1 MTQNEM
7 QKAAREFAAQWKDK
21 GYEKGE
27 SQKFWLELL
36 GNIFGVQDFSEFILF
51 ESQIKEKF
59 AGKTITNFIDAY
71 IPETKVIIEQKSS
84 GKSLSEPIRQSDGS
98 MLTPFQQARKYIASL
113 PLSQH
118 PRWVVTCNF
127 AEFNIY
133 DMENPQN
140 PPEVIF
146 LKDLEKDFYRLEFL
160 INRKNGNIRRE
171 EEISLAAGK
180 LVGKMYDALIK
191 EFIPQGEN
199 GELTA
204 DQARSLNILC
214 VRLVFCFYAEDAGLF
229 STRTAFEDYLRSF
242 NLQNVRLALINLF
255 KALDTKI
262 EQRDKYDTSLAPFP
276 YVNGG
281 LFKDEKIEIPSFT
294 QEIVDVLCNDCAA
307 FNWSEISPTIFGA
320 VFEST
325 LNPETRRKG
334 GMHYTSIENIHK
346 VIDPLFMDSLNS
358 EFKEICGNKTL
369 SKSQKEKLFAF
380 QKKLGSLT
388 FLDPTCGSGNFL
400 TETFLSLRR
409 LENKI
414 ISLLNKGERVFGFD
428 EFIHV
433 KISQFFG
440 IEINDFAVTVAKTAL
455 WIAESQMIN
464 ETEKIMGQTINFLP
478 LTTNAFIV
486 EGNALRMD
494 WATLKPAD
502 GGGQPADG
510 LFAGI
515 TTHVD
520 GSAHHYDYIMGNPP
534 FVGARL
540 MSESQKSDVLSVWGN
555 ARNIGNADYVSCWYK
570 KAADLIRGTS
580 TKCALVSTNSIT
592 QGEQV
597 AIMWKPLFEQGIRID
612 FAYRTFRWDSE
623 STEKAHVHCVIVGF
637 SQREEGNQKTGNQE
651 TGNQETGSQETGER
665 NQETE
670 DRKQELGVRRQ
681 EAGIKFLIDEKG
693 ERHAAKNINGYL
705 LDAPDIFVE
714 SRGKPI
720 CDVPEIGIGNKP
732 IDGGNYLFTQ
742 EEKDAFVKKEPRA
755 EKYFKKWLGS
765 DEFINRYNRWC
776 LWLGDANPAELVKIP
791 LVMERVKAVR
801 EFRLASKSAPTQKL
815 AEKPTRFH
823 VENMPKGNSV
833 LIPEV
838 SSEKR
843 KYIPMGFITPDILCS
858 NLVKLIPNATLF
870 HFGVLTSSVHMAWTR
885 AVCGRLEMRYRY
897 SKDIVYNNFPWPVI
911 KETENRNQENSGQET
926 GIRIQDTENRT
937 QESVGRTQE
946 LGIRKQD
953 KNGGIYG
960 SECGGFD
967 NLAEGD
973 GFDGGSL
980 CADEASAEGGAV
992 FAPGPD
998 EKGFGVDS
1006 VEYRGR
1012 LRTEQSQG
1020 IPQVSADC
1028 ARLGDGAGNA
1038 AENMREDRLSFGEG
1052 YGKAARTSGRNQEND
1067 VFAHKLQKLSPESCF
1082 LSSAEI
1088 QRIEATAQAILD
1100 AREKYPEL
1108 SLAELYGENM
1118 FMFPELEKAHR
1129 ENDRAVM
1136 QAYGF
1141 PPDLSES
1148 EIVARLFEM
1157 YEKLTQNR

>member
-1 MTQNEM
+1 MTQNET
-7 QKAAREFAAQWKDK
+7 QAAAKKFASQWLGK
-21 GYEKGE
+21 GDEKQE
-27 SQKFWLELL
+27 TQRFWIELL
-36 GNIFGVQDFSEFILF
+36 GEVLGIRNPASYIEF
-51 ESQIKEKF
+51 EKRV
-59 AGKTITNFIDAY
+59 KLSHTSYIDAY
-71 IPETKVIIEQKSS
+71 IPETKVLIEQK
-84 GKSLSEPIRQSDGS
+84 GIKIDLKKAYEQSDGTL
-98 MLTPFQQARKYIASL
+98 LTPYEQAKRYVNDMKASEK
-113 PLSQH
+113 
-118 PRWVVTCNF
+118 PRWIVVCNF
-127 AEFNIY
+127 VEFDVY

-146 LKDLEKDFYRLEFL
+146 LKDLAKDFYRLEFL
-160 INRKNGNIRRE
+160 VDRKNENIRRE

-199 GELTA
+199 GGLTA

-229 STRTAFEDYLRSF
+229 ATRTAFEDYLRSF

-262 EQRDKYDTSLAPFP
+262 EQRDKYDTSLSPFP

-281 LFKDEKIEIPSFT
+281 LFKDEKIEIPNFT
-294 QEIVDVLCNDCAA
+294 QEIVDVLCGDCAA

-346 VIDPLFMDSLNS
+346 VIDPLFMDSLNN
-358 EFKEICGNKTL
+358 EFEEICGNKTL

-388 FLDPTCGSGNFL
+388 FLDPACGSGNFL

-464 ETEKIMGQTINFLP
+464 ETEKIMGQTIDFLP

-486 EGNALRMD
+486 EGNALKMD
-494 WATLKPAD
+494 WATLKPID
-502 GGGQPADG
+502 ENTIQEMPDDG

-520 GSAHHYDYIMGNPP
+520 GSAHHYGFIMGNPP

-555 ARNIGNADYVSCWYK
+555 VKNIGNADYVSCWYK

-597 AIMWKPLFEQGIRID
+597 AIMWKPLFAQGIKID

-637 SQREEGNQKTGNQE
+637 SQRDKESGTWEEENQKTGKQE
-651 TGNQETGSQETGER
+651 TRSHTELVSGAASRLQIPNQSE
-665 NQETE
+665 
-670 DRKQELGVRRQ
+670 
-681 EAGIKFLIDEKG
+681 IKFIIDEKG
-693 ERHAAKNINGYL
+693 ERHEAKNINGYL

-714 SRGKPI
+714 SRQKPL
-720 CDVPEIGIGNKP
+720 CSVPEIGIGNKP
-732 IDGGNYLFTQ
+732 IDGGNYLFTE
-742 EEKDAFVKKEPRA
+742 EEKNAFVKKEPRA
-755 EKYFKKWLGS
+755 EKYFRKWIGS

-815 AEKPTRFH
+815 AEKPTHFH

-858 NLVKLIPNATLF
+858 NLVKLIPDATLF
-870 HFGVLTSSVHMAWTR
+870 HFGVLTSSVHMAWMR

-897 SKDIVYNNFPWPVI
+897 SKDIVYNNFPWPVLQ
-911 KETENRNQENSGQET
+911 ETEIRNQDT
-926 GIRIQDTENRT
+926 GIRN
-937 QESVGRTQE
+937 
-946 LGIRKQD
+946 LD
-953 KNGGIYG
+953 KNGGNYG

-973 GFDGGSL
+973 GFDGGNL

-992 FAPGPD
+992 FASRPD
-998 EKGFGVDS
+998 EKGFGVGS

-1012 LRTEQSQG
+1012 LRTKQSQG
-1020 IPQVSADC
+1020 IPQVSADS
-1028 ARLGDGAGNA
+1028 ARLGDGTGNA
-1038 AENMREDRLSFGEG
+1038 TENMREDRLSFGEG
-1052 YGKAARTSGRNQEND
+1052 RGKASRTSGRNQENG
-1067 VFAHKLQKLSPESCF
+1067 VFAHKLRKLSPDSF
-1082 LSSAEI
+1082 NLSSAEI
-1088 QRIEATAQAILD
+1088 QRIEASAQAILD
-1100 AREKYPEL
+1100 ARAKYPEL

-1141 PPDLSES
+1141 PLDLPEN
-1148 EIVARLFEM
+1148 EVVARLFEM
-1157 YEKLTQNR
+1157 YERLTKNR

>member
-1 MTQNEM
+1 MTQT
-7 QKAAREFAAQWKDK
+7 QQQSAAKNFAAQWLGK
-21 GYEKGE
+21 GDEKQE
-27 SQKFWLELL
+27 TQRFWMELL
-36 GNIFGVQDFSEFILF
+36 GEVLGIRNPASYIEF
-51 ESQIKEKF
+51 EKRV
-59 AGKTITNFIDAY
+59 KLSHTSYIDAY
-71 IPETKVIIEQKSS
+71 IPETKVLIEQK
-84 GKSLSEPIRQSDGS
+84 GIKIDLKKAYEQSDGTL
-98 MLTPFQQARKYIASL
+98 LTPYEQAKRYVNDMKASEK
-113 PLSQH
+113 
-118 PRWVVTCNF
+118 PRWIVVNNF
-127 AEFNIY
+127 AEFNVY

-146 LKDLEKDFYRLEFL
+146 LKDLAKDFYRLEFL
-160 INRKNGNIRRE
+160 VDRKNENIRRE

-199 GELTA
+199 GGLTA

-229 STRTAFEDYLRSF
+229 ATRTAFEDYLRSF

-262 EQRDKYDTSLAPFP
+262 EERDKYDTSLNPFP

-281 LFKDEKIEIPSFT
+281 LFKDEKIEIPNFT

-346 VIDPLFMDSLNS
+346 VIDPLFMDSLNK
-358 EFKEICGNKTL
+358 EFEEICGIKKENCHYPARPDKLQSMDSRVKHGNDSGNGHEKDSETRMSLSGLTRQSRGNNITL

-380 QKKLGSLT
+380 QKKLGALT
-388 FLDPTCGSGNFL
+388 FLDPACGSGNFL

-409 LENKI
+409 LENKV

-464 ETEKIMGQTINFLP
+464 ETEKIMAQQISFLP

-486 EGNALRMD
+486 EGNALKMD
-494 WATLKPAD
+494 WATLKPIDENAM
-502 GGGQPADG
+502 PAMLAMPDDG

-555 ARNIGNADYVSCWYK
+555 VKNIGNADYVSCWYK

-597 AIMWKPLFEQGIRID
+597 AIMWKPLFAQGIKID

-637 SQREEGNQKTGNQE
+637 SQRDKESGTREEGNQKTGI
-651 TGNQETGSQETGER
+651 
-665 NQETE
+665 
-670 DRKQELGVRRQ
+670 RRQ
-681 EAGIKFLIDEKG
+681 EEGGHPELDSGAASRLQIPSQCGQKFIIDEKG
-693 ERHAAKNINGYL
+693 ERHIAKNINGYL

-714 SRGKPI
+714 SRQKPL
-720 CDVPEIGIGNKP
+720 CSVPEIGIGNKP
-732 IDGGNYLFTQ
+732 IDGGNYLFT
-742 EEKDAFVKKEPRA
+742 EDEKNAFVKKEPRT

-815 AEKPTRFH
+815 AEKPTHFH
-823 VENMPKGNSV
+823 VENMPKSEYI
-833 LIPEV
+833 LIPRV

-843 KYIPMGFITPDILCS
+843 SYIPIGFITPDILCS
-858 NLVKLIPNATLF
+858 DSVHILNCSKSKLAPIF
-870 HFGVLTSSVHMAWTR
+870 VFGILTSSVHMAWTR
-885 AVCGRLEMRYRY
+885 AVCGRLKSDYRY
-897 SKDIVYNNFPWPVI
+897 SKDIVYNNFPFVTP
-911 KETENRNQENSGQET
+911 ESHADSELLRNSRNQEKSTETPSGVSNPY
-926 GIRIQDTENRT
+926 GNLPHCT
-937 QESVGRTQE
+937 QAQAQKIES
-946 LGIRKQD
+946 D
-953 KNGGIYG
+953 
-960 SECGGFD
+960 
-967 NLAEGD
+967 
-973 GFDGGSL
+973 
-980 CADEASAEGGAV
+980 
-992 FAPGPD
+992 
-998 EKGFGVDS
+998 
-1006 VEYRGR
+1006 
-1012 LRTEQSQG
+1012 
-1020 IPQVSADC
+1020 
-1028 ARLGDGAGNA
+1028 
-1038 AENMREDRLSFGEG
+1038 
-1052 YGKAARTSGRNQEND
+1052 
-1067 VFAHKLQKLSPESCF
+1067 
-1082 LSSAEI
+1082 
-1088 QRIEATAQAILD
+1088 AQAILD
-1100 AREKYPEL
+1100 ARAKYPEL

-1118 FMFPELEKAHR
+1118 FMFPELEKAHK
-1129 ENDRAVM
+1129 ENDRAVL

-1141 PPDLSES
+1141 PQDATES
-1148 EIVARLFEM
+1148 EIVAQLFEM
-1157 YEKLTQNR
+1157 YEKLTQIKKARNCYAPRSLSLKFKGSIHYFTMCLLLIFFH

>member
-1 MTQNEM
+1 MKDSER
-7 QKAAREFAAQWKDK
+7 AAAKKFSEFWKDK

-27 SQKFWLELL
+27 SQAFWISLL
-36 GNIFGVQDFSEFILF
+36 RDVLGVKHPEAFIVF
-51 ESQIKEKF
+51 EEQVHLDHTS
-59 AGKTITNFIDAY
+59 FIDGF
-71 IPETKVIIEQKSS
+71 IPKTKVLIEQKGL
-84 GKSLSEPIRQSDGS
+84 GKDLNRPIKQSDGTL
-98 MLTPFQQARKYIASL
+98 LTPFGQAKRYITEL
-113 PLSQH
+113 PLSRH
-118 PRWVVTCNF
+118 PRYVVTCNF
-127 AEFNIY
+127 REFNVY
-133 DMENPQN
+133 DMERPGGA
-140 PPEVIF
+140 PEVI
-146 LKDLEKDFYRLEFL
+146 LLENLEREFYRLEFL
-160 INRKNGNIRRE
+160 VDDGSAHLKRE
-171 EEISLAAGK
+171 MEVSIAAGK
-180 LVGKMYDALIK
+180 IVGLLYDALLAQYANP
-191 EFIPQGEN
+191 ESESS
-199 GELTA
+199 LS
-204 DQARSLNILC
+204 SLNVLC
-214 VRLVFCFYAEDAGLF
+214 VRLVFCLYAEDAGIF
-229 STRTAFEDYLRSF
+229 DRHGMFHDYLESF
-242 NLQNVRLALINLF
+242 PANRMRRALIDLF
-255 KALDTKI
+255 QVLDTKP
-262 EQRDKYDTSLAPFP
+262 ESRDPYLKEDSPELAAFP

-281 LFKDEKIEIPSFT
+281 LFAEENVEIPPFT
-294 QEIVDVLCNDCAA
+294 EEIRSLLLEHASADFD
-307 FNWSEISPTIFGA
+307 WSEISPTIFGA

-346 VIDPLFMDSLNS
+346 VIDPLFLDSLRD
-358 EFKEICGNKTL
+358 ELRAARKIPVERTREKRLKEI
-369 SKSQKEKLFAF
+369 
-380 QKKLGSLT
+380 QKKLTALS
-388 FLDPTCGSGNFL
+388 FLDPACGSGNFL
-400 TETFLSLRR
+400 TETFISLRR
-409 LENKI
+409 LENEVLRSLSHGQ
-414 ISLLNKGERVFGFD
+414 ISFGD
-428 EFIHV
+428 ENSSPIQV
-433 KISQFFG
+433 SISNFHG

-455 WIAESQMIN
+455 WIAENQMLK
-464 ETEKIMGQTINFLP
+464 ETEEIVAMHLDFLP
-478 LTTNAFIV
+478 LKTNAFIV
-486 EGNALRMD
+486 EGNALKMD
-494 WATLKPAD
+494 WNSIGGESLPLSPAACASSATPSSGD
-502 GGGQPADG
+502 TPQRP
-510 LFAGI
+510 
-515 TTHVD
+515 VR
-520 GSAHHYDYIMGNPP
+520 YDYIMGNPP

-555 ARNIGNADYVSCWYK
+555 TKNIGNADYVSCWYK

-597 AIMWKPLFEQGIRID
+597 AIMWKPLFTQGLKID

-637 SQREEGNQKTGNQE
+637 SQKRDKGSGTRE
-651 TGNQETGSQETGER
+651 TGN
-665 NQETE
+665 
-670 DRKQELGVRRQ
+670 QELGVRRQ
-681 EAGIKFLIDEKG
+681 EAGIKFIIDEKG
-693 ERHAAKNINGYL
+693 ERRIAKNINGYL

-765 DEFINRYNRWC
+765 DEFINRYCRWC
-776 LWLGDANPAELVKIP
+776 LWLGDANPAEIVKIP

-801 EFRLASKSAPTQKL
+801 EFRLKSKSAPTRKL

-843 KYIPMGFITPDILCS
+843 KYIPIGFITPDILCS
-858 NLVKLIPNATLF
+858 NLVKLIPNASLF
-870 HFGVLTSSVHMAWTR
+870 HFGILTSSVHMAWTR

-897 SKDIVYNNFPWPVI
+897 SKDIVYNNFPWPGAVA
-911 KETENRNQENSGQET
+911 QET
-926 GIRIQDTENRT
+926 GNRT
-937 QESVGRTQE
+937 QESGDSGHDA
-946 LGIRKQD
+946 GIRNQD
-953 KNGGIYG
+953 KNGGNYG

-973 GFDGGSL
+973 GFDSRNL
-980 CADEASAEGGAV
+980 CADEASAEGGGV

-1020 IPQVSADC
+1020 IPQVPADC

-1052 YGKAARTSGRNQEND
+1052 YGKAARISGRNQEND

-1100 AREKYPEL
+1100 ARAKYPEL

-1148 EIVARLFEM
+1148 EIVARLFEL

>member
-1 MTQNEM
+1 MTNAKQ
-7 QKAAREFAAQWKDK
+7 QKAAREFAAQWKGK

-71 IPETKVIIEQKSS
+71 IPETKVMIEQKSS

-118 PRWVVTCNF
+118 PRWVITCNF

-140 PPEVIF
+140 PPEAVY

-160 INRKNGNIRRE
+160 VNRKNESTRRE
-171 EEISLAAGK
+171 EEISLSAGK

-199 GELTA
+199 GELA
-204 DQARSLNILC
+204 AGQARSLNILC

-229 STRTAFEDYLRSF
+229 ATRTSFEDYLRSF
-242 NLQNVRLALINLF
+242 NLPNVRLALINLF
-255 KALDTKI
+255 KALDTRI
-262 EQRDKYDTSLAPFP
+262 EERDKYDTSLAPFP

-281 LFKDEKIEIPSFT
+281 LFRDERIEIPSFT

-346 VIDPLFMDSLNS
+346 AIDPLFMDGLNR
-358 EFKEICGNKTL
+358 EFEEINKIS
-369 SKSQKEKLFAF
+369 SKKKRETELWEF

-388 FLDPTCGSGNFL
+388 FLDPACGSGNFL

-409 LENKI
+409 LENKV
-414 ISLLNKGERVFGFD
+414 ISILNKGERVFGFD

-464 ETEKIMGQTINFLP
+464 ETEKIMGQTIDFLP

-494 WATLKPAD
+494 WATLKPTD
-502 GGGQPADG
+502 GNTMPSMPDGG

-540 MSESQKSDVLSVWGN
+540 MSESQKNDVAFVWKN
-555 ARNIGNADYVSCWYK
+555 AKNIGNADYVSCWYK
-570 KAADLIRGTS
+570 KAADLIHGTG

-597 AIMWKPLFEQGIRID
+597 AIMWKPLFEQGIKID

-637 SQREEGNQKTGNQE
+637 SQRDRESGTQ
-651 TGNQETGSQETGER
+651 GSHP
-665 NQETE
+665 
-670 DRKQELGVRRQ
+670 ELVSGSASLPLTPHTS
-681 EAGIKFLIDEKG
+681 ELSTDKFIIDEKG
-693 ERHAAKNINGYL
+693 EKHIAKNINGYL

-714 SRGKPI
+714 SRQKPL

-732 IDGGNYLFTQ
+732 IDGGNYLFTE
-742 EEKDAFVKKEPRA
+742 EEKIAFVKKEPNSK
-755 EKYFKKWLGS
+755 KYFHKWIGA
-765 DEFINRYNRWC
+765 DEFINGYFRYC
-776 LWLGDANPAELVKIP
+776 LWLGDCP
-791 LVMERVKAVR
+791 LSEIKNMKECYKRVQAVR
-801 EFRLASKSAPTQKL
+801 DYRLASKSAGTRKI
-815 AEKPTRFH
+815 ADKPTRFH
-823 VENMPKGNSV
+823 VENMPTQNYIV
-833 LIPEV
+833 IPEI

-843 KYIPMGFITPDILCS
+843 HYVPIGFMTPDIMCS
-858 NLVKLIPNATLF
+858 NRVKISQNATIY
-870 HFGVLTSSVHMAWTR
+870 HFGVLTSSVHMAWMR
-885 AVCGRLEMRYRY
+885 AVCGRLEMRYCY
-897 SKDIVYNNFPWPVI
+897 SVNIVYNNFPWCNPTDAQKKTI
-911 KETENRNQENSGQET
+911 
-926 GIRIQDTENRT
+926 
-937 QESVGRTQE
+937 
-946 LGIRKQD
+946 
-953 KNGGIYG
+953 
-960 SECGGFD
+960 
-967 NLAEGD
+967 
-973 GFDGGSL
+973 
-980 CADEASAEGGAV
+980 
-992 FAPGPD
+992 
-998 EKGFGVDS
+998 EK
-1006 VEYRGR
+1006 
-1012 LRTEQSQG
+1012 
-1020 IPQVSADC
+1020 
-1028 ARLGDGAGNA
+1028 
-1038 AENMREDRLSFGEG
+1038 
-1052 YGKAARTSGRNQEND
+1052 
-1067 VFAHKLQKLSPESCF
+1067 
-1082 LSSAEI
+1082 
-1088 QRIEATAQAILD
+1088 TAQIILD
-1100 AREKYPEL
+1100 IRAKYPND
-1108 SLAELYGENM
+1108 SLAVLYDDTLM
-1118 FMFPELEKAHR
+1118 PADLRKAHR

-1141 PPDLSES
+1141 PQDATES
-1148 EIVARLFEM
+1148 EIVAELF
-1157 YEKLTQNR
+1157 KLYKKMCVSFS

>member
-7 QKAAREFAAQWKDK
+7 QAAAKKFASQWLGK
-21 GYEKGE
+21 GDEKQE
-27 SQKFWLELL
+27 TQRFWIELL
-36 GNIFGVQDFSEFILF
+36 GEVLGIRNPVSYIEF
-51 ESQIKEKF
+51 EKRV
-59 AGKTITNFIDAY
+59 KLSHTNYIDAY
-71 IPETKVIIEQKSS
+71 IPETKVLIEQK
-84 GKSLSEPIRQSDGS
+84 GIKIDLKKAYEQSDGTI
-98 MLTPFQQARKYIASL
+98 LTPYEQAKRYVNDMKASEK
-113 PLSQH
+113 
-118 PRWVVTCNF
+118 PRWIVVSNF
-127 AEFNIY
+127 AEFNVY

-146 LKDLEKDFYRLEFL
+146 LKDFAKDFYRLEFL
-160 INRKNGNIRRE
+160 VDRKNENIRRE
-171 EEISLAAGK
+171 EEISIAAGK

-191 EFIPQGEN
+191 EYIPQGEN

-214 VRLVFCFYAEDAGLF
+214 VRLVFCFYAEDAGLYA
-229 STRTAFEDYLRSF
+229 TRTAFEDYLRSF

-255 KALDTKI
+255 RTLDTKI
-262 EQRDKYDTSLAPFP
+262 EQRDRYDTSLSPFP

-281 LFKDEKIEIPSFT
+281 LFKDEKIEIPNFT
-294 QEIVDVLCNDCAA
+294 QEIVDVLCSDCAA

-346 VIDPLFMDSLNS
+346 VIDPLFMDSLNN
-358 EFKEICGNKTL
+358 EFEEICGTRKENCHYPARPDNLQSMDSRVKHGNDSGSGHGNDSETRMSLSGLTRQSRGNTTTL
-369 SKSQKEKLFAF
+369 SKLQKEKLFAF

-388 FLDPTCGSGNFL
+388 FLDPACGSGNFL

-433 KISQFFG
+433 KIGQFFG

-464 ETEKIMGQTINFLP
+464 ETEKIMGQTIDFLP

-486 EGNALRMD
+486 EGNALKMD
-494 WATLKPAD
+494 WATLKPID
-502 GGGQPADG
+502 GNAMLALPDNG

-520 GSAHHYDYIMGNPP
+520 GSTHHYDYIMGNPP

-555 ARNIGNADYVSCWYK
+555 VKNIGNADYVSCWYK

-597 AIMWKPLFEQGIRID
+597 AVMWKPLFAQEIKID

-637 SQREEGNQKTGNQE
+637 SQRDKESGTREEGNQKTG
-651 TGNQETGSQETGER
+651 
-665 NQETE
+665 
-670 DRKQELGVRRQ
+670 RQ
-681 EAGIKFLIDEKG
+681 EEGGHPELDSGSASLLQIQNQSGSKFIIDEKG
-693 ERHAAKNINGYL
+693 ERHTAKNINGYL

-714 SRGKPI
+714 SRQKPL

-732 IDGGNYLFTQ
+732 IDGGNYLFS
-742 EEKDAFVKKEPRA
+742 EDEKNAFVKKEPRA

-765 DEFINRYNRWC
+765 DEFINRYSRWC

-801 EFRLASKSAPTQKL
+801 EFRLKSKSAPTQKL
-815 AEKPTRFH
+815 AEKPMRFH

-858 NLVKLIPNATLF
+858 NLVKLIPNAKLF
-870 HFGVLTSSVHMAWTR
+870 HFGILTSSVHMAWTR
-885 AVCGRLEMRYRY
+885 AVCGRLKSDYRY
-897 SKDIVYNNFPWPVI
+897 SKDIVYNNFPFVTPG
-911 KETENRNQENSGQET
+911 KMSLSGLTRQSP
-926 GIRIQDTENRT
+926 DLPHCT
-937 QESVGRTQE
+937 QTQ
-946 LGIRKQD
+946 
-953 KNGGIYG
+953 
-960 SECGGFD
+960 
-967 NLAEGD
+967 AEKI
-973 GFDGGSL
+973 
-980 CADEASAEGGAV
+980 EAS
-992 FAPGPD
+992 
-998 EKGFGVDS
+998 
-1006 VEYRGR
+1006 
-1012 LRTEQSQG
+1012 
-1020 IPQVSADC
+1020 
-1028 ARLGDGAGNA
+1028 
-1038 AENMREDRLSFGEG
+1038 
-1052 YGKAARTSGRNQEND
+1052 
-1067 VFAHKLQKLSPESCF
+1067 
-1082 LSSAEI
+1082 
-1088 QRIEATAQAILD
+1088 AQAILD
-1100 AREKYPEL
+1100 ARAKYPEL

-1118 FMFPELEKAHR
+1118 FMFPELEKAHK
-1129 ENDRAVM
+1129 ENDSAVM

-1141 PPDLSES
+1141 PQDATES

-1157 YEKLTQNR
+1157 YEKMTEGK

>member
-7 QKAAREFAAQWKDK
+7 QTAAKKFAAQWLGK
-21 GYEKGE
+21 GNEKQETQRFWIEFLGE
-27 SQKFWLELL
+27 VL
-36 GNIFGVQDFSEFILF
+36 GIRNPASYIEF
-51 ESQIKEKF
+51 EKRV
-59 AGKTITNFIDAY
+59 KLSHTSYIDAY
-71 IPETKVIIEQKSS
+71 IPETKVLIEQK
-84 GKSLSEPIRQSDGS
+84 GLKIDLKKAYEQSDGTL
-98 MLTPFQQARKYIASL
+98 LTPYEQAKRYVNDMKASEK
-113 PLSQH
+113 
-118 PRWVVTCNF
+118 PRWIVVCNF
-127 AEFNIY
+127 AEFDIY

-140 PPEVIF
+140 PPEVIY

-160 INRKNGNIRRE
+160 INRKNESTRRE
-171 EEISLAAGK
+171 EEISIAAGN

-199 GELTA
+199 GELSA

-229 STRTAFEDYLRSF
+229 ATRTAFEDYLRSF
-242 NLQNVRLALINLF
+242 NLPNVRKGLIGLF
-255 KALDTKI
+255 KALDTKT
-262 EQRDKYDTSLAPFP
+262 EERDKYDTSLAPFP

-281 LFKDEKIEIPSFT
+281 LFRDEKIEIPSFT
-294 QEIVDVLCNDCAA
+294 QEIVDVLCDDCAA

-346 VIDPLFMDSLNS
+346 VIDPLFMNDLNG
-358 EFKEICGNKTL
+358 EFEEINRIS
-369 SKSQKEKLFAF
+369 SKKKRETELWVF

-388 FLDPTCGSGNFL
+388 FLDPACGSGNFL

-409 LENKI
+409 LENEV
-414 ISLLNKGERVFGFD
+414 ISILNKGERVFGFD

-486 EGNALRMD
+486 EGNALKMD
-494 WATLKPAD
+494 WTTLKPLDRNAL
-502 GGGQPADG
+502 PATPDDG

-520 GSAHHYDYIMGNPP
+520 GSAHRYDYIMGNPP

-637 SQREEGNQKTGNQE
+637 SQRDKESGTRE
-651 TGNQETGSQETGER
+651 TGNQELGIRSQETA
-665 NQETE
+665 
-670 DRKQELGVRRQ
+670 DSSELS
-681 EAGIKFLIDEKG
+681 ASKFIIDEKG
-693 ERHAAKNINGYL
+693 ERHAARNINGYL

-714 SRGKPI
+714 SRQKPL

-742 EEKDAFVKKEPRA
+742 EEKDAFVRKEPRA
-755 EKYFKKWLGS
+755 EKYFRKWLGS
-765 DEFINRYNRWC
+765 DEFINRYSRWC

-897 SKDIVYNNFPWPVI
+897 SKDIVYNNFPFVTPENQAASVI
-911 KETENRNQENSGQET
+911 ESAENLRNKEMTGNCGFGKFNHRN
-926 GIRIQDTENRT
+926 DTHCT
-937 QESVGRTQE
+937 QEQ
-946 LGIRKQD
+946 
-953 KNGGIYG
+953 
-960 SECGGFD
+960 
-967 NLAEGD
+967 AE
-973 GFDGGSL
+973 
-980 CADEASAEGGAV
+980 
-992 FAPGPD
+992 
-998 EKGFGVDS
+998 K
-1006 VEYRGR
+1006 
-1012 LRTEQSQG
+1012 
-1020 IPQVSADC
+1020 
-1028 ARLGDGAGNA
+1028 
-1038 AENMREDRLSFGEG
+1038 
-1052 YGKAARTSGRNQEND
+1052 
-1067 VFAHKLQKLSPESCF
+1067 
-1082 LSSAEI
+1082 
-1088 QRIEATAQAILD
+1088 IEATAQAILD
-1100 AREKYPEL
+1100 ARTKYPEL

-1118 FMFPELEKAHR
+1118 FMFPELEKAHK

-1141 PPDLSES
+1141 PQELSES

-1157 YEKLTQNR
+1157 YEKITQ

>member
-21 GYEKGE
+21 GDEKQE
-27 SQKFWLELL
+27 TQRFWIELL
-36 GNIFGVQDFSEFILF
+36 GEVLGIRNPASYIEF
-51 ESQIKEKF
+51 EKRV
-59 AGKTITNFIDAY
+59 KLSHTSFIDAY
-71 IPETKVIIEQKSS
+71 IPETKVLIEQK
-84 GKSLSEPIRQSDGS
+84 GLKIDLKKAYEQSDGTL
-98 MLTPFQQARKYIASL
+98 LTPYEQAKRYVNDMRASEK
-113 PLSQH
+113 

-191 EFIPQGEN
+191 EFIPQGKN

-262 EQRDKYDTSLAPFP
+262 EERDKYDTSLAPFP

-281 LFKDEKIEIPSFT
+281 LFKDEKIEIPNFT
-294 QEIVDVLCNDCAA
+294 QEIADVLCNDCAA

-380 QKKLGSLT
+380 QKKLGALK
-388 FLDPTCGSGNFL
+388 FLDPACGSGNFL

-409 LENKI
+409 LENKA

-464 ETEKIMGQTINFLP
+464 ETEKIMGQTIDFLP

-494 WATLKPAD
+494 WATLKPLAGNTMSAMPD
-502 GGGQPADG
+502 DG

-520 GSAHHYDYIMGNPP
+520 GSAHNYDYIMGNPP

-637 SQREEGNQKTGNQE
+637 SDGRSQKLGDRNQKKGDKGRGTREAGN
-651 TGNQETGSQETGER
+651 QETGER
-665 NQETE
+665 NQETGN
-670 DRKQELGVRRQ
+670 RNQ
-681 EAGIKFLIDEKG
+681 GIKFLIDEKG
-693 ERHAAKNINGYL
+693 ERHEAKNINGYL

-714 SRGKPI
+714 SRQKPL
-720 CDVPEIGIGNKP
+720 CNVPEIGIGNKP

-742 EEKDAFVKKEPRA
+742 DEKDAFVRKEPRA
-755 EKYFKKWLGS
+755 EKYFRKWLGS
-765 DEFINRYNRWC
+765 DEFINRYSRWC
-776 LWLGDANPAELVKIP
+776 LWLGDASPAELVKIP

-823 VENMPKGNSV
+823 VENMPESEYI
-833 LIPEV
+833 LIPRV

-843 KYIPMGFITPDILCS
+843 SYIPIGFIAPDILCS
-858 NLVKLIPNATLF
+858 DSVHILDCSKSNLAPIFV
-870 HFGVLTSSVHMAWTR
+870 FGILTSSVHMAWTR

-897 SKDIVYNNFPWPVI
+897 SKDIVYNNFPWPFI
-911 KETENRNQENSGQET
+911 KETGISLQETGNRNQE
-926 GIRIQDTENRT
+926 
-937 QESVGRTQE
+937 
-946 LGIRKQD
+946 
-953 KNGGIYG
+953 GGYNG

-998 EKGFGVDS
+998 EKGFGVGS

-1020 IPQVSADC
+1020 IPQVSADS

-1052 YGKAARTSGRNQEND
+1052 RGKASRTSGRNQENG
-1067 VFAHKLQKLSPESCF
+1067 VFAHKLQKLSPDSCV

-1088 QRIEATAQAILD
+1088 QRIEAAAQAILD
-1100 AREKYPEL
+1100 ARAKYPEL

-1129 ENDRAVM
+1129 ENDHAVM

-1148 EIVARLFEM
+1148 EIVSRLFEM
-1157 YEKLTQNR
+1157 YEKMTQCGCHYRA

>member
-7 QKAAREFAAQWKDK
+7 QAAAKKFAAQWLGK
-21 GYEKGE
+21 GDEKQE
-27 SQKFWLELL
+27 TQRFWIELL
-36 GNIFGVQDFSEFILF
+36 GEVLGIRNPASYIEFEKRVMQSKTARMPSENIEPTRVSERN
-51 ESQIKEKF
+51 SS
-59 AGKTITNFIDAY
+59 ATGCCHYIDAY
-71 IPETKVIIEQKSS
+71 IPETKVLIEQK
-84 GKSLSEPIRQSDGS
+84 GLKIDLKKAYGQSDGTV
-98 MLTPFQQARKYIASL
+98 LTPYEQAKRYVNDMKASEK
-113 PLSQH
+113 
-118 PRWVVTCNF
+118 PRWIAVSNF
-127 AEFNIY
+127 EEFDVY

-140 PPEVIF
+140 PPEVIY
-146 LKDLEKDFYRLEFL
+146 LKDLAKDFYRLEFL
-160 INRKNGNIRRE
+160 VDRKNENIRRE
-171 EEISLAAGK
+171 EEVSIAAGK
-180 LVGKMYDALIK
+180 LVGKMYDALVK
-191 EFIPQGEN
+191 EYIPQGEN
-199 GELTA
+199 GELKA

-229 STRTAFEDYLRSF
+229 ATRTAFEDYLRSF
-242 NLQNVRLALINLF
+242 NMQNVRLALINLF

-281 LFKDEKIEIPSFT
+281 LFRDEKIEIPNFT

-358 EFKEICGNKTL
+358 EFEEIYRNKTL

-380 QKKLGSLT
+380 QKKLGSIT
-388 FLDPTCGSGNFL
+388 FLDPACGSGNFL

-464 ETEKIMGQTINFLP
+464 ETEKIMGQQISFLP

-494 WATLKPAD
+494 WATLKPID
-502 GGGQPADG
+502 GNTIPALPDGG

-555 ARNIGNADYVSCWYK
+555 VKNIGNADYVSCWYK

-597 AIMWKPLFEQGIRID
+597 AIMWQPLFMQGIKID

-623 STEKAHVHCVIVGF
+623 SAEKAHVHCIIVGF
-637 SQREEGNQKTGNQE
+637 SDG
-651 TGNQETGSQETGER
+651 R
-665 NQETE
+665 NQEIGN
-670 DRKQELGVRRQ
+670 RKQEAENRNQGS
-681 EAGIKFLIDEKG
+681 KFIIDEKG
-693 ERHAAKNINGYL
+693 ERHEAKNINGYL

-714 SRGKPI
+714 SRQKPL
-720 CDVPEIGIGNKP
+720 CKVPEIGIGNKP
-732 IDGGNYLFTQ
+732 IDGGNYLFTE

-765 DEFINRYNRWC
+765 DEFINRYSRWC
-776 LWLGDANPAELVKIP
+776 LWLGDATPAELVKIP

-801 EFRLASKSAPTQKL
+801 EFRLKSKSAPTQKL
-815 AEKPTRFH
+815 AEKPTHFH
-823 VENMPKGNSV
+823 VENMPKSEYI
-833 LIPEV
+833 LIPRV

-843 KYIPMGFITPDILCS
+843 SYIPIGFITPYILCS
-858 NLVKLIPNATLF
+858 DSVHILNCSKSKLAPIF
-870 HFGVLTSSVHMAWTR
+870 VFGILTSSVHMAWTR
-885 AVCGRLEMRYRY
+885 AVCGRLKSDYRY
-897 SKDIVYNNFPWPVI
+897 SKDIVYNNFPFVTP
-911 KETENRNQENSGQET
+911 ECHTDSELLRNSRNQEKSTETPSGVS
-926 GIRIQDTENRT
+926 NP
-937 QESVGRTQE
+937 
-946 LGIRKQD
+946 
-953 KNGGIYG
+953 
-960 SECGGFD
+960 CD
-967 NLAEGD
+967 NLPHCTQAQAEKI
-973 GFDGGSL
+973 
-980 CADEASAEGGAV
+980 EASA
-992 FAPGPD
+992 
-998 EKGFGVDS
+998 K
-1006 VEYRGR
+1006 
-1012 LRTEQSQG
+1012 
-1020 IPQVSADC
+1020 
-1028 ARLGDGAGNA
+1028 
-1038 AENMREDRLSFGEG
+1038 
-1052 YGKAARTSGRNQEND
+1052 
-1067 VFAHKLQKLSPESCF
+1067 
-1082 LSSAEI
+1082 
-1088 QRIEATAQAILD
+1088 AILD
-1100 AREKYPEL
+1100 ARAKYPEL

-1118 FMFPELEKAHR
+1118 FMFPELEKAHK
-1129 ENDRAVM
+1129 ENDRAVL
-1136 QAYGF
+1136 QAYSF
-1141 PPDLSES
+1141 PQDATES
-1148 EIVARLFEM
+1148 EIVARLFGL
-1157 YEKLTQNR
+1157 YEKMCASFS